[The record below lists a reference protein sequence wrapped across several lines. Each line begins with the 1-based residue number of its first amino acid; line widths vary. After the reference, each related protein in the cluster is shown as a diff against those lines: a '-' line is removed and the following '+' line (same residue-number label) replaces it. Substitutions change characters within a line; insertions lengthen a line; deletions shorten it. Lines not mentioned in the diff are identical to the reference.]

1 MPGGRLPAE
10 VDPDGNA
17 QVAHPLPGSSAVLRR
32 LTPMGT
38 SIPLQHGTRFDA
50 VELADRRGATTV
62 SVCLPAR
69 NEERTVGAV
78 VGAIRT
84 RLMDQIGL
92 VDELIVIDDHSTDA
106 TARVARDAGAT
117 VIDAS
122 SVLADHGYGHGK
134 GEALWKSLHVS
145 TGDLV
150 AWCDTDILDFDPQ
163 FITGLLG
170 PLVEDEGV
178 AFTKGFYERTEHDGV
193 GGGRV
198 TELTARPLLQL
209 LFPDLA
215 SVVQPLSG
223 EYAGRRSVLERLPF
237 TAGYGVDLG
246 LLIDVRRL
254 VGPEA
259 MVQVDLGQRDHRKRT
274 LVELGPQALAV
285 LQTGLQRA
293 GVDVAS
299 EGELPPLVEVA
310 EYRARTVSS

>member
-1 MPGGRLPAE
+1 
-10 VDPDGNA
+10 
-17 QVAHPLPGSSAVLRR
+17 
-32 LTPMGT
+32 MGT
-38 SIPLQHGTRFDA
+38 SIPLLEGRRFDA
-50 VELADRRGATTV
+50 AELADRRGATTV

-69 NEERTVGAV
+69 NEERTVGSV
-78 VGAIRT
+78 VDAIRT
-84 RLMDQIGL
+84 RLVERVHL
-92 VDELIVIDDHSTDA
+92 VDELFVIDDHSTDA

-122 SVLADHGYGHGK
+122 SVLADHGHGHGK

-178 AFTKGFYERTEHDGV
+178 AFTKGFYARTERDGV

-237 TAGYGVDLG
+237 TVGYGVDLG

-259 MVQVDLGQRDHRKRT
+259 MVQVDLGQRDHRNRT

-285 LQTGLQRA
+285 LQTGLERA

-299 EGELPPLVEVA
+299 EGELPPLVDVP
-310 EYRARTVSS
+310 EYRARTVRA

>member
-1 MPGGRLPAE
+1 
-10 VDPDGNA
+10 
-17 QVAHPLPGSSAVLRR
+17 
-32 LTPMGT
+32 MGT
-38 SIPLQHGTRFDA
+38 SIRLLDAQRFDA
-50 VELADRRGATTV
+50 TELAQRRGSTTV

-78 VGAIRT
+78 VDAIRT
-84 RLMDQIGL
+84 LLVEKVHL

-106 TARVARDAGAT
+106 TARVASDAGAT
-117 VIDAS
+117 VFDAS
-122 SVLADHGYGHGK
+122 TVLADHGHAHGK

-150 AWCDTDILDFDPQ
+150 AWCDTDILGFDPQ
-163 FITGLLG
+163 FVVGLLG
-170 PLVEDEGV
+170 PLVEDESV
-178 AFTKGFYERTEHDGV
+178 AFTKGFYERTERDGV

-223 EYAGRRSVLERLPF
+223 EYAGRRDVLERLPF
-237 TAGYGVDLG
+237 TVGYGVDLG

-259 MVQVDLGQRDHRKRT
+259 MVQVDLGQRDHRNRT

-285 LQTGLQRA
+285 LQTGLERA
-293 GVDVAS
+293 GVDVAA
-299 EGELPPLVEVA
+299 EAPLPPLADVA
-310 EYRARTVSS
+310 EYRSRALRAR